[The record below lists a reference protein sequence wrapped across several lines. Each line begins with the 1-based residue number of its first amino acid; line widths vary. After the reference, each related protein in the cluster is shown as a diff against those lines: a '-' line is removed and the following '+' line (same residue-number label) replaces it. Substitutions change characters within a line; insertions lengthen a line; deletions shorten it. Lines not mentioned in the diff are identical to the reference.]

1 MTQEIV
7 KQNSRGFICVNA
19 HPEGC
24 RVNVEHEVNAVAR
37 NGTRKREDLRNVL
50 VIGASTGYGLAS
62 RITAGWGYGARTLG
76 VFLEKP
82 PDRGRTATAGYYNTV
97 AFHRLAEKDGLFA
110 GSINGDAFSDEVK
123 RRAAETIRT
132 QMAPIDLV
140 IYSLASPRRT
150 HPRTGQLHQSVL
162 KPIRTPYTSRTI
174 DLDSERIT
182 EITIEPASQ
191 REIADTVAVMGG
203 EDWRLWIE
211 MLLESDLL
219 APNSRT
225 IAYSYLGPELTWP
238 IYWHGTVGAAKQDLE
253 RTANDLS
260 ATLQERVG
268 GDAWISVNKAIV
280 TQASAA
286 IPVMPL
292 YMSILMKVMKQNHV
306 DEGAIEQMERLFRD
320 CVAIDGK
327 PGLDEARR
335 IRLDDREMGPE
346 VQESVKMIWPAITTE
361 NLRKVTDFGGFKT
374 QFRNLFGFEVAGVDY
389 NQPTEI
395 DLAWRDGTAR

>member
-7 KQNSRGFICVNA
+7 KQKSRGFICVNA
-19 HPEGC
+19 HPDGC
-24 RVNVEHEVNAVAR
+24 RVNVERQVNVIAR
-37 NGTRKREDLRNVL
+37 NRTGKQGVLRNVL
-50 VIGASTGYGLAS
+50 VVGASTGYGLAS
-62 RITAGWGYGARTLG
+62 RVTASWGYGARTLG

-110 GSINGDAFSDEVK
+110 ASINGDAFSDEVK

-132 QMAPIDLV
+132 QMAPVDLV

-150 HPRTGQLHQSVL
+150 HPRTGQVHQSVL
-162 KPIRTPYTSRTI
+162 KPIRAPYTSHTI
-174 DLDSERIT
+174 DLDSERVT
-182 EITIEPASQ
+182 EITMEPASQ

-211 MLLESDLL
+211 MLLESGLL
-219 APNSRT
+219 APNART

-260 ATLQERVG
+260 TTLQKRVA

-292 YMSILMKVMKQNHV
+292 YMSILTKVMRQSHV

-320 CVAIDGK
+320 FVAIDGK

-335 IRLDDREMGPE
+335 IRLDDREMRPE
-346 VQESVKMIWPAITTE
+346 VQESVKRIWPTITTE
-361 NLRKVTDFGGFKT
+361 DLRKVTDFASFKT
-374 QFRNLFGFEVAGVDY
+374 EFRNLFGFEVSGVDY
-389 NQPTEI
+389 GQSTEI
-395 DLAWRDGTAR
+395 DLAW